1 MTGYRM
7 GNNNITYRNSD
18 LLRGWREN
26 EGEPD
31 SHLPSVMCPN
41 RCVEWCISC
50 PMRVPFETCKKSGMC
65 IT

>member
-31 SHLPSVMCPN
+31 SHLPLVMCPN

-50 PMRVPFETCKKSGMC
+50 PMRVPFETCKKSRMC